1 MGCRTCIILLCF
13 AALAACD
20 TGDGSVTV
28 GTAAF
33 PHTKGAAASDSLTGP
48 ARLNPPQ
55 TFMTSPHWLP
65 DGSGVIASGYKGI
78 GIFLL
83 KIGEPEP
90 ITIHS
95 TYAGAL
101 EWAADGKALC
111 LTGPGSLGAFEY
123 NGAAGTLSASQNGDR
138 LCPLES
144 EKYLERVVF
153 ESADMRVFHDGLYG
167 GLRIEDAGVETTV
180 EPAGAWGV
188 AVSPDGSRIAYC
200 LGRLASP
207 SLFIHD
213 RAGGKTSVGHG
224 AHPSWFPGGR
234 FLVYALPEAEENDF
248 GGRSIVRSELALLDA
263 LNGTSERL
271 TDTPDVTEMQ
281 PVVSPGGSAVVYSD
295 WRTGAITA
303 MPVGKDVQP

>member
-1 MGCRTCIILLCF
+1 MCCRLNLILLCFACF

-20 TGDGSVTV
+20 AGDGNVTV
-28 GTAAF
+28 GGAVF
-33 PHTKGAAASDSLTGP
+33 PHTNGAAASGSLAGP
-48 ARLNPPQ
+48 TRLNPPQ

-65 DGSGVIASGYKGI
+65 DGSGVIASGYMGI
-78 GIFLL
+78 GLFLL

-101 EWAADGKALC
+101 EWTAAGKTLC

-123 NGAAGTLSASQNGDR
+123 DGAAGTLSASQSGDR
-138 LCPLES
+138 LCPLDS

-153 ESADMRVFHDGLYG
+153 EDADTRVLHDGLYG

-180 EPAGAWGV
+180 EPAGTWAV

-200 LGRLASP
+200 LGPLTAP

-213 RAGGKTSVGHG
+213 RT
-224 AHPSWFPGGR
+224 
-234 FLVYALPEAEENDF
+234 
-248 GGRSIVRSELALLDA
+248 
-263 LNGTSERL
+263 
-271 TDTPDVTEMQ
+271 
-281 PVVSPGGSAVVYSD
+281 VSLIMKMDGF
-295 WRTGAITA
+295 
-303 MPVGKDVQP
+303 